1 MRTTRALVALTATLA
16 LLLDAASAA
25 LSAAPP
31 SPPPN
36 VVVFLVDDLGY
47 GDWLPSEATGT
58 NQGVHV
64 APSGPTTRLQ
74 TPHID
79 ALGRGGVRF
88 TAWLSASSICT
99 PSRAALLTG
108 RLPVRSGM
116 TSSDARFRVVNSP
129 ALAGGLPRSEL
140 TLAEALTE
148 RGYVTHMTGKWHLGI
163 GRGGEP
169 LPTRAGGFGSYYGMP
184 VTNVQ
189 VSGAGRRR
197 AGGRE
202 EIGRAHV

>member
-1 MRTTRALVALTATLA
+1 MRTTRTRTVVALTTTLA
-16 LLLDAASAA
+16 LLLDVASAA

-31 SPPPN
+31 PLPPPN

-47 GDWLPSEATGT
+47 GDWLPSGADGT
-58 NQGVHV
+58 NQGVHI

-79 ALGRGGVRF
+79 ALGRSGVRF

-140 TLAEALTE
+140 TLAKALTE
-148 RGYVTHMTGKWHLGI
+148 
-163 GRGGEP
+163 
-169 LPTRAGGFGSYYGMP
+169 
-184 VTNVQ
+184 
-189 VSGAGRRR
+189 
-197 AGGRE
+197 
-202 EIGRAHV
+202 